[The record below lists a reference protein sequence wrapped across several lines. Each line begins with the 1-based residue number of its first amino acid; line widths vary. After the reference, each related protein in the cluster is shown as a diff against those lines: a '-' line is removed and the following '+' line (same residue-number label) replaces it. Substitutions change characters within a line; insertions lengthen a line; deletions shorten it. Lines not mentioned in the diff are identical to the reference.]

1 MGMTLVHGDLAL
13 AVMFD
18 PDGQLVPPNEIIRKR
33 PVIVER
39 GLYQHHTEIDPEVLA
54 SAHRQLHREYPDP
67 EREPL
72 ALMEL
77 SVNNLREGPDIDR
90 DEYMRRLRAI
100 TSPGHWVLL
109 TRLRHSY
116 NLTDYLRRYS
126 QQPLRFAM
134 GTSTLAMLFAGE
146 YYAQLPGGLLE
157 ATGKLFADN
166 VKIYAHAMSAGAFA
180 AHMKAAEFDSS
191 FLTITGDGD
200 VAIENMELQPP
211 LGLLFRY
218 ISEAGWIVTPE

>member
-1 MGMTLVHGDLAL
+1 MTWRWPCCSGRTDASNRRTRV
-13 AVMFD
+13 
-18 PDGQLVPPNEIIRKR
+18 IRKR
-33 PVIVER
+33 QVIAER
-39 GLYQHHTEIDPEVLA
+39 GLYQHHTEIDPEVLS
-54 SAHRQLHREYPDP
+54 SACRQLSREYPDP
-67 EREPL
+67 DREPL

-77 SVNNLREGPDIDR
+77 SVNNLREGQDVER
-90 DEYMRRLRAI
+90 SEYMRRLRAI
-100 TSPGHWVLL
+100 ATPGHSVLL

-126 QQPLRFAM
+126 QEPLRFAM

-166 VKIYAHAMSAGAFA
+166 VKIYAHPMTAEAFKRHMGAA
-180 AHMKAAEFDSS
+180 NFDPD
-191 FLTITGDGD
+191 FVRATGGGD
-200 VAIENMELQPP
+200 VSIDNIELAPP

-218 ISEAGWIVTPE
+218 VIEAGWIVTPA